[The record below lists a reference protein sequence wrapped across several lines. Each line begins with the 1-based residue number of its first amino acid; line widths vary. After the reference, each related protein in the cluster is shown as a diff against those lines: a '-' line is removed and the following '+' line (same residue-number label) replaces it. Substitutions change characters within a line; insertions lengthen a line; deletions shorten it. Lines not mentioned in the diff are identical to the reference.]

1 MLNKTIITSQKQSHE
16 LVSQDEVIVD
26 WFDRSAETHT
36 DIIISQIN
44 QGMYNRF
51 FNDRRDLVVIDCGAN
66 IGLWTIYA
74 HDSCKKIVAVE
85 PAPHNVYIL
94 GQLTAG
100 LDNIVCDMSAMSME
114 DGEIQMNIHSSP
126 TCNSIIYDTDTSLS
140 IPVQTKTIETIM
152 KDHDLEYVDFVKCDI
167 EGAEMLAFNADT
179 LDPVKNKIGS
189 WLIEV
194 HQTDTHTG
202 TPWPGNLEQ
211 NRQSIMQLLRDAGY
225 STQALLHDQIYAWRP

>member
-1 MLNKTIITSQKQSHE
+1 MLNKTIVTSQKQSHE

-26 WFDRSAETHT
+26 WFNRSAETHT

-152 KDHDLEYVDFVKCDI
+152 KDHNLEYVDFVKCDI
-167 EGAEMLAFNADT
+167 EGAEMLAFSADT